1 MLVARPEAARAG
13 RGLAHSTAALLRQN
27 VAFAVV
33 AAIGLTMRVLAMVAY
48 PPALFFGDSWG
59 YVDTAFSG
67 HPVALSNIR
76 PSGYPALMWLL
87 TLPGRE
93 LVQLV
98 AVQHAAGLAA
108 GTLVYVALLRAR
120 IPKLAAAAAAAL
132 VLLDG
137 YAIALEQHLMAEPLF
152 TITLL
157 AATLLAIW
165 QTPKNNT
172 IRAALVGLLL
182 AAATLQRTAALFT
195 IPLFLAYLIWTHTA
209 PRTAAAFALALALP
223 LLIYAAEI
231 DSSFGSFGLT
241 QTSGWIAYGRVA
253 GFADCSGAGIAPAA
267 RPLCETASQRRSHP
281 TAPTWYIFAHH
292 SPAVRLFGGYGK
304 TAAAERRSNS
314 ILRTFARDIALHQ
327 PLNYAGAVSADVV
340 RYFTPGTSPFDDQV
354 SATALPRTT
363 HQEFQDEY
371 IRRRLLP
378 DVHPQ
383 VQSPQGI
390 VREYRNIV
398 HIPRPILALLA
409 LASIAAV
416 ALRTRQRKEILLLSG
431 SGLALIVGAAATA
444 GFGIR
449 YLIPSVPLLAIGGT
463 LAARDLYE
471 RAQEATHPTHV

>member
-13 RGLAHSTAALLRQN
+13 RGLAHSTAALARENL
-27 VAFAVV
+27 AFVM
-33 AAIGLTMRVLAMVAY
+33 ILTLGATIRVLSMVAY
-48 PPALFFGDSWG
+48 SPALFFGDSWG

-93 LVQLV
+93 LVQLI
-98 AVQHAAGLAA
+98 AVQHLAGLAA
-108 GTLVYVALLRAR
+108 GTLVYVALLKSQ
-120 IPKLAAAAAAAL
+120 IPRLAAAAAAAL

-157 AATLLAIW
+157 LAALLAIW
-165 QTPKNNT
+165 SRPKSNT
-172 IRAALVGLLL
+172 IRAVLVGFLL
-182 AAATLQRTAALFT
+182 AAATLQRTAALFAV
-195 IPLFLAYLIWTHTA
+195 PVFLAYLIWTRTA
-209 PRTAAAFALALALP
+209 PKPAAAFVLALALP
-223 LLIYAAEI
+223 LLVYAAEI
-231 DSSFGSFGLT
+231 NSSFGTFGLT

-253 GFADCSGAGIAPAA
+253 GFADCNGAGIAPSA
-267 RPLCETASQRRSHP
+267 RALCETASQRRSHP
-281 TAPTWYIFAHH
+281 TAPTWYIFARN
-292 SPAVRLFGGYGK
+292 SPAVRLFGGFGK
-304 TAAAERRSNS
+304 TAAAERHSNS

-327 PLNYAGAVSADVV
+327 PLDYAGAVSADVV

-354 SATALPRTT
+354 SATALPKTAR
-363 HQEFQDEY
+363 QEFQDEY

-378 DVHPQ
+378 GVHPS
-383 VQSPQGI
+383 VQSPAAF
-390 VREYRNIV
+390 VRAYRNIIHV
-398 HIPRPILALLA
+398 PRPILALLA
-409 LASIAAV
+409 LASLAALV
-416 ALRTRQRKEILLLSG
+416 LRTPRRKEVLLLSG

-471 RAQEATHPTHV
+471 RARR

>member
-1 MLVARPEAARAG
+1 MVVARPEAARAG
-13 RGLAHSTAALLRQN
+13 RGLVHSTAALLREN
-27 VAFAVV
+27 MAFA
-33 AAIGLTMRVLAMVAY
+33 AIFAVGLAMRVLAMIAY

-59 YVDTAFSG
+59 YIDTAFSG

-87 TLPGRE
+87 TLPSKG

-98 AVQHAAGLAA
+98 AVQHAAGLAV
-108 GTLVYVALLRAR
+108 GTLVYIALIRAR

-132 VLLDG
+132 ILLDG
-137 YAIALEQHLMAEPLF
+137 YAIALEQHLMPEPLF

-157 AATLLAIW
+157 VATLLAIW
-165 QTPKNNT
+165 QTPKHKT
-172 IRAALVGLLL
+172 TRAALVGLLL
-182 AAATLQRTAALFT
+182 AAATLQRTVALFT
-195 IPLFLAYLIWTHTA
+195 IPLFLAYLLWTRTA
-209 PRTAAAFALALALP
+209 PKPAAAFALALAAP

-231 DSSFGSFGLT
+231 DSSFGTFGLT

-281 TAPTWYIFAHH
+281 TAPTWYIFAHD

-304 TAAAERRSNS
+304 TAAAERHSNS
-314 ILRTFARDIALHQ
+314 TLRTFAKDIALHQ
-327 PLNYAGAVSADVV
+327 PLDYAGAVGADVV
-340 RYFTPGTSPFDDQV
+340 RYFTPGTAPFDDQV
-354 SATALPRTT
+354 SATALPKTAR
-363 HQEFQDEY
+363 QEFQDEY

-378 DVHPQ
+378 GVHPT
-383 VQSPQGI
+383 VQSPAGFM
-390 VREYRNIV
+390 RAYRNVI

-409 LASIAAV
+409 LASLAALT
-416 ALRTRQRKEILLLSG
+416 LRTPRRKEILLLSG
-431 SGLALIVGAAATA
+431 SGLALLVGAAATA

-471 RAQEATHPTHV
+471 RVAG